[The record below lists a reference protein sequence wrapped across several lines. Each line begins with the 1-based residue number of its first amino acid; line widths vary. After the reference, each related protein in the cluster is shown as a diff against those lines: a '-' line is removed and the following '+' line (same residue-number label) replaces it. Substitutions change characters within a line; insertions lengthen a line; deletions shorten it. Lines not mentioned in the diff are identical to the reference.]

1 MAIQPILK
9 NRQEIYRT
17 DERLLVFLSITA
29 VMMMVDRIRRIIDA
43 GGGYSIQSVVQ
54 LCYTSRSPSYRPLRP
69 QKPDC
74 WTNKEQ

>member
-9 NRQEIYRT
+9 NRQDIYRT

-43 GGGYSIQSVVQ
+43 GGGYSIQSVVH
-54 LCYTSRSPSYRPLRP
+54 LVTLLHSL
-69 QKPDC
+69 
-74 WTNKEQ
+74 